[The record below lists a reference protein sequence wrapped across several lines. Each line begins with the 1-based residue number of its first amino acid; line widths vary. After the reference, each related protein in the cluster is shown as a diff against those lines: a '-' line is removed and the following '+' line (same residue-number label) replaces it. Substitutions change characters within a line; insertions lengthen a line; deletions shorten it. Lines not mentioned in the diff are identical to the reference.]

1 LLHLMHHYGI
11 TVNPH
16 GENLAVICGPEGIP
30 ARIVVKDLVD
40 DINVSTDEVLA
51 RGIEPDSH
59 DRVLPRKPW
68 HILRQYLVD
77 ALLLGVL
84 NPLADLLS
92 DTDLLTPDE
101 FWGMTRG
108 EIELYAEHHP
118 EYADRLRATALL
130 DESFARY
137 PLNGYRLT
145 LGYADLDTR
154 PPIPTTGRIP
164 NPLHTAQ
171 AIPPRTP
178 WGGSVH

>member
-1 LLHLMHHYGI
+1 MHHYGI

-30 ARIVVKDLVD
+30 ARLVIKDLVD
-40 DINVSTDEVLA
+40 DINVSTTPIEA

-59 DRVLPRKPW
+59 TRVLPRKPW

-84 NPLADLLS
+84 NPLADILS
-92 DTDLLTPDE
+92 DAGLLTPDR

-108 EIELYAEHHP
+108 EIELYAGHNP
-118 EYADRLRATALL
+118 QYADRLAATGLL
-130 DESFARY
+130 DETFARY

-145 LGYADLDTR
+145 LGYTDLDTR
-154 PPIPTTGRIP
+154 PPIPVTGRLP
-164 NPLHTAQ
+164 NPLFSVD
-171 AIPPRTP
+171 AIRPSRS
-178 WGGSVH
+178 G